1 MASEKKQHGALEIS
15 EAINQQIAKKID
27 YLQKLMTAL
36 KNHDDRQIYRLLDN
50 QRYAAEIEHREQ
62 QANDAGVMNL
72 VDNLADQLS
81 SYLSSKLI
89 DYLGK
94 AYPFFY
100 YEEYQTGHYRIYFG
114 NWWDRRQFGEL
125 DVLNIRFVFDQK
137 EYKKLEKSFELAN
150 HGKRYNSK
158 RIEDLSAENDHLQAL
173 IDSTEERSQKRAQL
187 QNELKDASNRGGLFK
202 SAKNRETREDIKDQI
217 SQLED
222 QDEEARNAAA
232 NIKKNNQAV
241 LELSKENTILSYEQ
255 KSIVDVFGSFEDFA
269 LANRNLYAN
278 YLKSLEKDNGEAK
291 AQDNDGKQVSDNDWA
306 KRYYAH
312 Q

>member
-1 MASEKKQHGALEIS
+1 MASEEKRHGALEVS

-27 YLQKLMTAL
+27 YLQKLMAAL
-36 KNHDDRQIYRLLDN
+36 KAHDDRQIYRLLDN

-62 QANDAGVMNL
+62 QANDASVMNL

-89 DYLGK
+89 KYLGK

-137 EYKKLEKSFELAN
+137 EYKKLQESFELAN

-187 QNELKDASNRGGLFK
+187 QNELKDASNRGGLFE

-222 QDEEARNAAA
+222 QDEEARNAAV

-255 KSIVDVFGSFEDFA
+255 KSINDVFGSFEDFA

-278 YLKSLEKDNGEAK
+278 YLKSLENGNQK
-291 AQDNDGKQVSDNDWA
+291 ADKQDAVEDEEKQVSDHD
-306 KRYYAH
+306 
-312 Q
+312 